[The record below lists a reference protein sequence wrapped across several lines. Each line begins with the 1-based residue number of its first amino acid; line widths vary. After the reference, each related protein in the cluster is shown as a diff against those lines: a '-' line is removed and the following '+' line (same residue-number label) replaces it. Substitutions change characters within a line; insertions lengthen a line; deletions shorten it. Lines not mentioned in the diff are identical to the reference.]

1 MDFVVCRGISLIR
14 VSFVVPVTL
23 SFAEGL
29 LEFDWMY
36 VVNRQCE
43 SREDHRKKQAERDEE
58 YLSTKLL
65 HKEQFFFAT
74 ESTNEGEEKQ
84 VPDEHLS

>member
-1 MDFVVCRGISLIR
+1 MIR

-43 SREDHRKKQAERDEE
+43 SREDHRKKQTEWDEE
-58 YLSTKLL
+58 YVWTGVYDLQGKFLREDL
-65 HKEQFFFAT
+65 KKW
-74 ESTNEGEEKQ
+74 GLDYDKG
-84 VPDEHLS
+84 